1 VGHLSSQVTPVENGG
16 TVMKKDKIS
25 FKVSPK
31 VANAIKQMA
40 SGRRKVRVVRV
51 VGQVKK
57 GVVEIDYDGLSK
69 VAKKFPKARI
79 AFVALNAPFKTKA
92 PAESL

>member
-1 VGHLSSQVTPVENGG
+1 VGYLSSQDKPVENGG
-16 TVMKKDKIS
+16 TVMKKGKIS

-31 VANAIKQMA
+31 VAKALKQMA
-40 SGRRKVRVVRV
+40 SDGRKVRV

-69 VAKKFPKARI
+69 IAKEFPKARI

-92 PAESL
+92 LAESL